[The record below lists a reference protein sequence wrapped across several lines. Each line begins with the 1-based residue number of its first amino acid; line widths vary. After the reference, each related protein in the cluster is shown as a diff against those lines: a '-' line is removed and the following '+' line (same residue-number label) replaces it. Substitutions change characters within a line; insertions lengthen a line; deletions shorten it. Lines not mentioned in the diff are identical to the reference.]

1 MTSASFEFITSD
13 NGTFKILKWNS
24 KCRASQRAHD
34 RSLIRGVHGTHAASG
49 LGSSLIPRYC
59 VKVFL
64 FIEYYAQFYPIP
76 VPFPAL
82 QWFTI
87 KLYLPTISDKSP
99 WDTLRQ
105 IAFSLSFDTYAI
117 LLPSH
122 HVKQPPLP
130 PKQCCFVEKYLCGLK
145 TTLIRGEE
153 GGKDDFQKNQS
164 IKPYKGEGVPTLL
177 SEIVV
182 SLLKM

>member
-1 MTSASFEFITSD
+1 MTSASFEFITRD
-13 NGTFKILKWNS
+13 NGTFIILKWNS

-59 VKVFL
+59 VKVIL

-76 VPFPAL
+76 VPFSAL

-105 IAFSLSFDTYAI
+105 IAFSFSFDTYAI

-122 HVKQPPLP
+122 HVKHPPLP
-130 PKQCCFVEKYLCGLK
+130 PKQCCFAEKYLCGLK
-145 TTLIRGEE
+145 TTLIRGGG
-153 GGKDDFQKNQS
+153 GGKGWFSQES
-164 IKPYKGEGVPTLL
+164 VYKT
-177 SEIVV
+177 I
-182 SLLKM
+182 